1 MKNMG
6 NSGIWEK
13 GLGLGLVVCLTLTSS
28 PPCLSPVSTIFLSK
42 TPVHL
47 CIKNASGIEACAS
60 FDLWASNLTYDN
72 SQPVCCSSVARRL
85 VVALDYCTVCL
96 WHYFLIFCDKS
107 SKD

>member
-60 FDLWASNLTYDN
+60 FDLWASNLTYDH
-72 SQPVCCSSVARRL
+72 SQPVAR
-85 VVALDYCTVCL
+85 ALPGGWWLRWTTAL
-96 WHYFLIFCDKS
+96 FAS
-107 SKD
+107 GTTS